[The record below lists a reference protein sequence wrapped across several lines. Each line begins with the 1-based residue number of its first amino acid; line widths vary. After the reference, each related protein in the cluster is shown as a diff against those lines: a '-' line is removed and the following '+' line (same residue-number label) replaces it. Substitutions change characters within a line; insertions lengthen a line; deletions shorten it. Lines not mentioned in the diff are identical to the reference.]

1 MPPTDNC
8 KEQDHE
14 YRGHLSLSAAR
25 GADRGRH
32 RRVGLR
38 SLFFGVRLLLWLL
51 GAIGAVALLLV
62 IYLTTIGPGEE
73 QAAFV
78 PFAALTGL
86 VFPAIFGAIMGGV
99 AGRALG
105 GRAGRR

>member
-1 MPPTDNC
+1 MNI
-8 KEQDHE
+8 
-14 YRGHLSLSAAR
+14 AAIYLYLPLVALIG
-25 GADRGRH
+25 GAIAGLVFGR
-32 RRVGLR
+32 
-38 SLFFGVRLLLWLL
+38 FFGVRLLLWLL